1 MKENKEETAG
11 AVQVYEA
18 KLKAYMQVLGGAD
31 PDETERTLKLQL
43 EEAEKQVQ
51 LADKAH
57 NEMSKI
63 VQPAVGVREGCRRTV
78 SEEAG

>member
-57 NEMSKI
+57 NEMAESYS
-63 VQPAVGVREGCRRTV
+63 GCRVREGCRRTV